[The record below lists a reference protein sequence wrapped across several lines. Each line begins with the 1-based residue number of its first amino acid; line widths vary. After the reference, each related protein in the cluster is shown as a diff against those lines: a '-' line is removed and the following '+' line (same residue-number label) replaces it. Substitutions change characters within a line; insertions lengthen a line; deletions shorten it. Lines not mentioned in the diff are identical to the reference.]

1 MINLIL
7 SETSRSFVY
16 LTQIIK
22 HRIKINRIILYSK
35 KKGQVFKLIKKSKIE
50 KLLVYYK
57 SNNINTKYINK
68 KLKSNKITFNVV
80 STYPSEIVKN
90 RSLLNEKLLHCHPG
104 DLPYFKGSTT
114 IYYSILLK
122 KKICVTI
129 FLLNESIDGG
139 KIVYKKFFKYPKKL
153 KEIENNFDNKIRAL
167 TLVEYLKNNK
177 NIKYKNSKSINLPYY
192 IAHPIIRQLVLDKK
206 KLYL

>member
-16 LTQIIK
+16 LAQIIK

-122 KKICVTI
+122 KKFV
-129 FLLNESIDGG
+129 
-139 KIVYKKFFKYPKKL
+139 
-153 KEIENNFDNKIRAL
+153 
-167 TLVEYLKNNK
+167 
-177 NIKYKNSKSINLPYY
+177 
-192 IAHPIIRQLVLDKK
+192 
-206 KLYL
+206 